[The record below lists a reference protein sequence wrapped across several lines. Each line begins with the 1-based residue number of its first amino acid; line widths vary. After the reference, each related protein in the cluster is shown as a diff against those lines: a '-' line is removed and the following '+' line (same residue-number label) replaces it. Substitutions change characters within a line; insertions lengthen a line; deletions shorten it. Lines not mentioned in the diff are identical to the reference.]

1 MKINARSNRHIVLLV
16 VLVSVFVALS
26 ILALNAIQAQ
36 DEVYAD
42 GNETNL
48 VANGMEQNVSQVNYV
63 AAYQGVE
70 SWAVS
75 IIVSASILVI
85 LIITYLI
92 MFFALNK
99 YIVEDGK
106 VVRAFRV
113 STHEG
118 QIHLLTYK
126 FSMVYRI
133 PEEVY
138 ETKQKAKE
146 INN

>member
-1 MKINARSNRHIVLLV
+1 MKTKARSNRHIALLV

-26 ILALNAIQAQ
+26 ILALSTIQVQ
-36 DEVYAD
+36 DDVYAE
-42 GNETNL
+42 GEESTLAANE
-48 VANGMEQNVSQVNYV
+48 MEQNVSQSNI
-63 AAYQGVE
+63 AIAYKGVE
-70 SWAVS
+70 SWAIS
-75 IIVSASILVI
+75 IIVLASILVI

-92 MFFALNK
+92 LFFALNK

-118 QIHLLTYK
+118 QIYLLTYK
-126 FSMVYRI
+126 FSLVYRI

-138 ETKQKAKE
+138 ETKKKAKE